1 MGTGTKARL
10 RDKVETNE
18 PHDRTEP
25 WRSRNYKN
33 KVIDKV
39 RNKDTAR
46 SELRVRARG

>member
-1 MGTGTKARL
+1 MGTRAKARL
-10 RDKVETNE
+10 RNKVGSNE
-18 PHDRTEP
+18 PQDRTKL

-46 SELRVRARG
+46 NEL